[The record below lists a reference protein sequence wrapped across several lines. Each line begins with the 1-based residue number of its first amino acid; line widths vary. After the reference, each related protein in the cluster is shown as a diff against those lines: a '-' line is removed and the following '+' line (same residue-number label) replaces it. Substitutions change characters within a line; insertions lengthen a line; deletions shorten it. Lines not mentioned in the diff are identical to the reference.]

1 MATLLDTL
9 IQRGLQQGLQQ
20 AAEQTRAEVIEGIK
34 LALELKFGAEG
45 LALMPEVAA
54 IGDLATL
61 RAVRDAIRP
70 ARTVDDVRAVY
81 RRAAA

>member
-9 IQRGLQQGLQQ
+9 IQQGLQQG
-20 AAEQTRAEVIEGIK
+20 AEQTRAEVIEGIK
-34 LALELKFGAEG
+34 LAPDLKFGVEG

-61 RAVRDAIRP
+61 RAERDAIRP